1 VHSLRRTY
9 HRLKNHFGRTR
20 WYSKVTSV
28 KWNLVSVRLE
38 IVLILAQ
45 ERCMVCVD
53 CTAGMEMISD
63 APDNTL
69 GDVGRVEACFSLDG
83 DSVNLGAR

>member
-1 VHSLRRTY
+1 
-9 HRLKNHFGRTR
+9 
-20 WYSKVTSV
+20 
-28 KWNLVSVRLE
+28 
-38 IVLILAQ
+38 
-45 ERCMVCVD
+45 MVCVD

-83 DSVNLGAR
+83 DSVNLSARKVHGLR